1 MRLEAGGVDRLLS
14 EVLRQRN
21 HAEGH
26 GVSTSG
32 RPLDQLKLFDSE
44 KPDWTGLG
52 VMPNIS
58 GQRV

>member
-1 MRLEAGGVDRLLS
+1 MRLEANGVDRLLP

-32 RPLDQLKLFDSE
+32 RPLDKLKLFDSE

-52 VMPNIS
+52 VTAKY
-58 GQRV
+58 